1 VLFLP
6 GGREEEPPQAGA
18 CEIQVFGNDFFGFM
32 AKTVWEVS
40 GKYKRVMDI
49 KRIFI
54 WKNMSII

>member
-40 GKYKRVMDI
+40 GKYKRAMDI
-49 KRIFI
+49 RRIFI
-54 WKNMSII
+54 